1 MAARRP
7 PEPLLAVL
15 GAVGG
20 LVGVAA
26 ARCGGGCA
34 SCLACAVPLVGLVTA
49 AVVTGRRRR
58 EAPGPRPEAR
68 LRSPGAG

>member
-1 MAARRP
+1 MAPRRR
-7 PEPLLAVL
+7 EPLLGAL

-34 SCLACAVPLVGLVTA
+34 SCLACALPALGLVA
-49 AVVTGRRRR
+49 AALATGRRSGARR
-58 EAPGPRPEAR
+58 LMAPEEEEAPCS
-68 LRSPGAG
+68 SP